1 MSHASLLPVG
11 NDKPF
16 DFPVS
21 VSALSIQKNGPVY
34 VLREDR
40 LDGGTKSRALRPF
53 LTDLLVRGYREF
65 AYASPFAGFAQLAL
79 AYACRDLDLPC
90 RLFAQADPNLSKD
103 RLVPHAI
110 TLEAERAGARVTLE
124 PTLESAEESCALWQ
138 PLAPGRIKVPLGL
151 DCREYRNHLKVA
163 ITDVWDQVCRG
174 LGTVP
179 ARVWVSLGSG
189 TLSSEMRTVFPLSV
203 ELCCINVHVLNEQDP
218 RIVRVR
224 TMPNSRYF
232 SARDH
237 FATPCENLPPIP
249 SNVHYDAKVWSFLL
263 DHAEPGDLWWNVAR

>member
-1 MSHASLLPVG
+1 MPHASLLPLG
-11 NDKPF
+11 TERPL
-16 DFPVS
+16 DFPVT
-21 VSALSIQKNGPVY
+21 VSAVSIQKKGAVY

-53 LTDLLVRGYREF
+53 LTDLWAKGYREF

-90 RLFAQADPNLSKD
+90 RLFAQADPHLSGD

-124 PTLESAEESCALWQ
+124 PSLEAAEESCSMWQ
-138 PLAPGRIKVPLGL
+138 PLAGGRIKVPLGL
-151 DCREYRNHLKVA
+151 DCHEYRQHLKTA
-163 ITDVWDQVCRG
+163 IGDVWDQVCRG

-189 TLSSEMRTVFPLSV
+189 TLSSEMRTVLPLSV
-203 ELCCINVHVLNEQDP
+203 ELCCINVHVLDEQDP

-224 TMPNSRYF
+224 SLPNSRYF
-232 SARDH
+232 AAPDR
-237 FATPCENLPPIP
+237 FATRCENLPPIP
-249 SNVHYDAKVWSFLL
+249 SNLHYDAKVWSFLL
-263 DHAEPGDLWWNVAR
+263 QHAEPGDLWWNVAR